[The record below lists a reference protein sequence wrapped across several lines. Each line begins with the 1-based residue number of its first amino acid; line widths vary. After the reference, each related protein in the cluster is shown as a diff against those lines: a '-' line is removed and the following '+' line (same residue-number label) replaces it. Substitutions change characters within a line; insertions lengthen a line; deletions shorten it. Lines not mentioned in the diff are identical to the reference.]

1 MRCTML
7 KGGRP
12 QPPLNF
18 IENKGVLIMGK
29 IEVKAIYDK
38 VIGKSKHFVIG
49 KFNSPISGGL
59 YISNDEEIPE
69 QVVITFENSERGNK
83 GA

>member
-1 MRCTML
+1 VYYVKR
-7 KGGRP
+7 G
-12 QPPLNF
+12 QAAAPLNF

-38 VIGKSKHFVIG
+38 VVGKGKSKHFVIG
-49 KFNSPISGGL
+49 EFNSPISGGL